1 MSARVKLV
9 RRWEVCALERSSY
22 QEPIL
27 CPWAVVRHFMCRD
40 QEKSLLCS
48 CEQDPRW
55 GKQREKNR
63 AWIPPQSPFASR
75 FFVACRVFSCKFPHR
90 GACSQAK
97 HSITSLCF
105 STPPLLKLWWLPS
118 VLLLEDIWHHL
129 LVLVFLP
136 KLYATG
142 S

>member
-1 MSARVKLV
+1 MILV
-9 RRWEVCALERSSY
+9 LKINC
-22 QEPIL
+22 Q
-27 CPWAVVRHFMCRD
+27 CRD
-40 QEKSLLCS
+40 KNIHDQSFFSLPFCILS
-48 CEQDPRW
+48 CNLNVGEFGRIFSSLA
-55 GKQREKNR
+55 E
-63 AWIPPQSPFASR
+63 F
-75 FFVACRVFSCKFPHR
+75 FSCNFAQR

-105 STPPLLKLWWLPS
+105 STPPLLKLWWLLS
-118 VLLLEDIWHHL
+118 VPLLEDIWHHL